1 MSKGLNSRFTG
12 GSGFKVPGGVKIAI
26 VIDNEM
32 FGKVGEMAMH
42 ADISLA
48 AMIRE
53 LVSKG
58 LADQPIREDA

>member
-12 GSGFKVPGGVKIAI
+12 GSGFKVPGGVKMAI
-26 VIDNEM
+26 VIDDEM
-32 FGKVGEMAMH
+32 FEKVGEMAMQ

-53 LVSKG
+53 LISKG
-58 LADQPIREDA
+58 LSDQPVKEEA